1 MQKVPNTIQGSS
13 VSNRRERPRVRWGI
27 PLACLLGITVGC
39 EPADEHASARRSTR
53 QRSETLQSPNGLSVN
68 GLSVNGLSV
77 NGLSVNGLSV
87 NGLSTQ
93 AFRDWF
99 NLAPSLNEVTM
110 RYVVR
115 CAMSESESLSWSN
128 PHTSEQYTWK
138 GQLALAPGWSA
149 GLPPSLT
156 EQQAITACLAAHA
169 NKFGLHIA
177 ISVLGRDALGLP
189 IPFTNR
195 ELTTYSEREACFF
208 GNLFTDEG
216 IHAAN
221 DRPELLEGEST
232 SRACGLSSNGE
243 GSACA
248 PISHEGACEE
258 FCTLDST
265 RTYYTHCTFNG
276 VTYRPLTTR
285 ILPADLYRCGD
296 GVCQHTESCGTGRT
310 VDNCAADCGACPD
323 STP

>member
-1 MQKVPNTIQGSS
+1 MQKVPNTIQGRS
-13 VSNRRERPRVRWGI
+13 VSNRREMPWVSRGLT
-27 PLACLLGITVGC
+27 LACLLGATVGC
-39 EPADEHASARRSTR
+39 EPAEAPAAPRRTTS
-53 QRSETLQSPNGLSVN
+53 QRAETLQSPNGLSVN

-93 AFRDWF
+93 AFREWF
-99 NLAPSLNEVTM
+99 NLDPALNDVTM

-115 CAMSESESLSWSN
+115 CAMSESESLTWLN
-128 PHTSEQYTWK
+128 PRTGEHHTWT

-149 GLPPSLT
+149 GLPPSVS

-169 NKFGLHIA
+169 NKFGLHIS

-208 GNLFTDEG
+208 GNLFTHEG

-221 DRPELLEGEST
+221 DRPELSADEST
-232 SRACGLSSNGE
+232 SRACGLSSDGD
-243 GSACA
+243 GSGCA
-248 PISHEGACEE
+248 PIAHEGACED
-258 FCTLDST
+258 FCTLDPT

-285 ILPADLYRCGD
+285 ILPSDIYRCGD
-296 GVCQHTESCGTGRT
+296 GVCQHTEGCGTGHT
-310 VDNCAADCGACPD
+310 VDNCGDDCGKCPD
-323 STP
+323 ASN

>member
-1 MQKVPNTIQGSS
+1 MQQVPNTKQGSN
-13 VSNRRERPRVRWGI
+13 VSNRRPMPWARRGLT
-27 PLACLLGITVGC
+27 LACLLGAAAGC
-39 EPADEHASARRSTR
+39 EPEDERAAPVRATR
-53 QRSETLQSPNGLSVN
+53 QSAESLQSPNGLSVN

-93 AFRDWF
+93 AFRNWF
-99 NLAPSLNEVTM
+99 NLNPSLNEVTM

-115 CAMSESESLSWSN
+115 CAMAESESLSWSN
-128 PHTSEQYTWK
+128 PHTGGHHTWQ

-149 GLPPSLT
+149 GLPPSLS

-169 NKFGLHIA
+169 NKFGLHIP

-189 IPFTNR
+189 IPYTGR
-195 ELTTYSEREACFF
+195 ELATYSEREACFF

-221 DRPELLEGEST
+221 DRPELHDSEST
-232 SRACGLSSNGE
+232 SRACGLSSRSE
-243 GSACA
+243 GSGCA
-248 PISHEGACEE
+248 PIAHEGACAD

-265 RTYYTHCTFNG
+265 RTYYTHCTLNG

-285 ILPADLYRCGD
+285 ILPTDIYRCGD
-296 GVCQHTESCGTGRT
+296 GVCQHTESCGTGNT
-310 VDNCAADCGACPD
+310 FDSCATDCGACPKD
-323 STP
+323 LD